1 MFLLSS
7 LKFWMLALV
16 KVCDWMWSWHLGV
29 KPRKLQQFYIQC
41 CMLSLPEFCASNPK
55 VLCCKVR

>member
-1 MFLLSS
+1 MSLLIWDVKFMFLLSS

-29 KPRKLQQFYIQC
+29 KHEGNAAELAQK
-41 CMLSLPEFCASNPK
+41 
-55 VLCCKVR
+55 